1 MSNSKRLRI
10 SFNAPAVLTFALI
23 CLAVQVL
30 NILTQGASNRAV
42 FSVYRSSFLDP
53 LAYVRCVG
61 HVFGHADWEH
71 LMGNMMYL
79 LILGPML
86 EEKYGTSNMVFI
98 MLATALVTGIINIA
112 FFPFVRLL
120 GASGIVFALILLSS
134 ITTTKERTIPA
145 SFILVALIYIG
156 QQVYEGIFTVD
167 NISHMAHIAGGV
179 VGSVLG
185 FIMNKYKM
193 SRYERGNHV

>member
-10 SFNAPAVLTFALI
+10 SFNAPAVLSFAII
-23 CLAVQVL
+23 CLVVQVL
-30 NILTQGASNRAV
+30 NILTHGASNRAV

-61 HVFGHADWEH
+61 HVFGHADWDH
-71 LMGNMMYL
+71 LIGNMMYL

-86 EEKYGTSNMVFI
+86 EEKYGTSNIIFI
-98 MLATALVTGIINIA
+98 MLATALVTGIINMI
-112 FFPFVRLL
+112 FFPYVRLL
-120 GASGIVFALILLSS
+120 GASGIVFAMILLSS
-134 ITTTKERTIPA
+134 ITTTKEHTIPV

-167 NISHMAHIAGGV
+167 NISHMAHIAGGI
-179 VGSVLG
+179 VGSILG
-185 FIMNKYKM
+185 FVMNKYKM